1 MYALFW
7 RGFVSHHLALI
18 YLFALL
24 KHLLARPGRGSP
36 WIAMSRQALFDALCN
51 CRAFIQ
57 GPLVVKA
64 GAESGVFQTTVQV
77 HVDDVRRI
85 YDAPP

>member
-1 MYALFW
+1 
-7 RGFVSHHLALI
+7 
-18 YLFALL
+18 
-24 KHLLARPGRGSP
+24 
-36 WIAMSRQALFDALCN
+36 MSRQALFDALCN

-64 GAESGVFQTTVQV
+64 GAESGVFQISVRV
-77 HVDDVRRI
+77 HVDDVRRN

>member
-1 MYALFW
+1 MSQQSYHDELD
-7 RGFVSHHLALI
+7 HLVTLI
-18 YLFALL
+18 YSCVLL

-64 GAESGVFQTTVQV
+64 GAESGVFQITVRV
-77 HVDDVRRI
+77 HVDDVRLN